1 MPLSKSTAAPSR
13 LRRTADDAFRASVL
27 DYFTYTHRVK
37 CMGEQLAAQI
47 DAVLYV
53 DIVGSDEV
61 VALLHEHFHMDSDR
75 TPCSLVAT
83 RKAIHAALCTL
94 ARLIQANYRGADAS
108 QAWAQSVVSEYRA
121 AVCRRDFAGAVRV
134 TEVAALDA
142 RYKELVG
149 VGLQGGGVP
158 FAHVLLGSP
167 AASSAA

>member
-13 LRRTADDAFRASVL
+13 SRRTADDAFRASVL

-61 VALLHEHFHMDSDR
+61 VALLHEHFRMDSDG

-94 ARLIQANYRGADAS
+94 ARAIEKRACFLRRAS
-108 QAWAQSVVSEYRA
+108 QANR
-121 AVCRRDFAGAVRV
+121 
-134 TEVAALDA
+134 
-142 RYKELVG
+142 K
-149 VGLQGGGVP
+149 
-158 FAHVLLGSP
+158 
-167 AASSAA
+167 